1 MEQNNPQKN
10 KNESFFQKNQNY
22 IIAGVI
28 VLLLI
33 IYFATQKPANTEQAQ
48 EDQNTEQ
55 TSSDSTETPSTETS
69 DKKEDE
75 KMSADS
81 QEKKPETAMSSD
93 KKAEEKPKT
102 ETKTESMEKT
112 PETSGNLTV
121 SGTLMKSDNPSKG
134 NLMVMKGASK
144 YYVSTKRDFSAWT
157 DKQVTL
163 LADGTAKDYKFLGF
177 KEASTAKSDTAMN
190 VGRKTDSTA
199 KGGNNEAPDAMMN
212 KTGDLTFSGTLK
224 KSTDSSKGNYV
235 IETGKTKVFLKT
247 NKDFSSW
254 ENKEVS
260 AKAMG
265 TISNFTGLVLT
276 EKK

>member
-69 DKKEDE
+69 DNKEGE
-75 KMSADS
+75 KISADS
-81 QEKKPETAMSSD
+81 EEKKPETAMSSD

-112 PETSGNLTV
+112 QETSGNLTV

-134 NLMVMKGASK
+134 NLMVMKDASK

-177 KEASTAKSDTAMN
+177 KEASASKSDTNMS
-190 VGRKTDSTA
+190 VGGKTDTTA
-199 KGGNNEAPDAMMN
+199 KGGNSEAPDAMTV
-212 KTGDLTFSGTLK
+212 KTGDLNFSGTLK
-224 KSTDSSKGNYV
+224 KSSDTAKGNYV
-235 IETGKTKVFLKT
+235 IESGKSKIYLKT
-247 NKDFSSW
+247 NKDYSGW
-254 ENKEVS
+254 ENKEVN
-260 AKAMG
+260 ATATG
-265 TISNFTGLVLT
+265 TLNSFTGLVLT